1 MDRVLLVIDDI
12 QYAGHLEATLRKV
25 GFDIETI
32 TNEFNLPEKLLS
44 FNPDYIIVKGM
55 GVRVTTEIVGKKL
68 KESTKF
74 LGKVILVFPHDR
86 QTSNPEELIKLRM
99 DVLLFEPISAL
110 RLTNS
115 LLTLA
120 QLDKDTIFDRL
131 MRLAL
136 TDTQFRTAEAEFLQ
150 GTGST
155 LETEITLVT
164 GRSATGLESETT
176 LNEDDIMNFIM
187 PPDQVAP
194 QTPDLDFSPEYKQ
207 QLQNELNGLNDEL
220 PLRIETY
227 NNAIKTIDQE
237 LKSGHKKRHTRAE
250 NIKLFK
256 DLSQEISDEDK
267 LQQDEERKRFVE
279 ALVQSSSEPK
289 KTKNKS

>member
-12 QYAGHLEATLRKV
+12 QYAGHLETTLRKV

-44 FNPDYIIVKGM
+44 FNPDYIIVKGV
-55 GVRVTTEIVGKKL
+55 GVRVSTETVGKKL

-74 LGKVILVFPHDR
+74 LGKVILVFPQDR
-86 QTSNPEELIKLRM
+86 RTSNPEELIKLRM

-110 RLTNS
+110 RLASS
-115 LLTLA
+115 LLTLT

-136 TDTQFRTAEAEFLQ
+136 TDPQFRATESEFLQ

-155 LETEITLVT
+155 IESEIQIVT
-164 GRSATGLESETT
+164 GRPASGSDVGSV
-176 LNEDDIMNFIM
+176 LNEDDILNFIS
-187 PPDQVAP
+187 PPDQIAKK
-194 QTPDLDFSPEYKQ
+194 TPDLNLSPEYKQ
-207 QLQNELNGLNDEL
+207 QLQNELNGLEGEL
-220 PLRIETY
+220 SLRIEAY
-227 NNAIKTIDQE
+227 NSAIKTIDQD
-237 LKSGHKKRHTRAE
+237 LKSGHKKRQTRTE

-256 DLSQEISDEDK
+256 DISDDSQ
-267 LQQDEERKRFVE
+267 LQQDEERKKFVV
-279 ALVQSSSEPK
+279 ALMK
-289 KTKNKS
+289 K